1 MTKATKAAPRKSRTK
16 SAPKVHPLVLVS
28 ENFSRADISK
38 ALGHSTHATAAIYIA
53 RAKRDPDFKVPAHW
67 AFPLARLS
75 GLDPHAFRPDLYLEK
90 WTWTV

>member
-1 MTKATKAAPRKSRTK
+1 MTKATKTAPRKSRAK

-28 ENFSRADISK
+28 EKFSRADISK

-53 RAKRDPDFKVPAHW
+53 RAKRDPDLKVPPHW

-75 GLDPHAFRPDLYLEK
+75 GFKPSDFRPDLYLES
-90 WTWTV
+90 WVF